1 MTRLE
6 GSLKFSRQANLNL
19 KADYDSLQEKFDK
32 YMKAMNNLNQE
43 LKDDITELMGKVS
56 KLQIYYDDS

>member
-1 MTRLE
+1 
-6 GSLKFSRQANLNL
+6 
-19 KADYDSLQEKFDK
+19 
-32 YMKAMNNLNQE
+32 MNNLNQE